1 MEYYCQFDV
10 EFEQLLGGIQVANFV
25 NAYAGILIN
34 MAANKVNTYHAWRC
48 YSPIMA
54 ALTHYILF
62 DVRNIIGNNPDAK
75 LIVYT
80 DNGQNVSRNLNAA
93 IKYYLL
99 IYSYIY
105 FLILQR

>member
-62 DVRNIIGNNPDAK
+62 GVRNIIGNNPDAK
-75 LIVYT
+75 LIDYT
-80 DNGQNVSRNLNAA
+80 DNGQNVSRNLNLAT
-93 IKYYLL
+93 KYVFLF
-99 IYSYIY
+99 IYI
-105 FLILQR
+105 FIF